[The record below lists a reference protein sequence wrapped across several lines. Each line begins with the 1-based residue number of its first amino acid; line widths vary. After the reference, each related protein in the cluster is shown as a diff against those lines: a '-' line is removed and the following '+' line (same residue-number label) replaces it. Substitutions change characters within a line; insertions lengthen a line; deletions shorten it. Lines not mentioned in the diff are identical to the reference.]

1 MNAETDS
8 WLHSCAGFSAGSS
21 VGNIVGPQMI
31 VGDWLGS
38 FPYRFPS
45 ATMTDS
51 NSRVCDMS
59 HT

>member
-31 VGDWLGS
+31 AGVWLGN
-38 FPYRFPS
+38 FP
-45 ATMTDS
+45 
-51 NSRVCDMS
+51 
-59 HT
+59 